1 MLALA
6 IYAKATRTLAT
17 GVTLSIVGGES
28 ACNLGCSESI
38 ISIDLS
44 CPLSSNGFGAYHF
57 GATATEAM
65 GKPFSPSL
73 VPGPNGEECMMKG
86 IRDPRFGFDSLHLGF
101 TMQSQR
107 LCNLGLCRNFDYA
120 VADTE
125 IYAMLT
131 NVHLWIANTF
141 GASVKTNPSF
151 DLHSP
156 PNALYAKVENDSLEM
171 RLEASR
177 RKDAMMAWLMMS
189 MSDKHL
195 LKEADIEYD
204 CISKDESIKEEVT
217 ERRNRANWLAP
228 LSYAMPLY
236 AVFCLPVF
244 LLLLIVYVIT
254 MKVRRAKSLK
264 ILHWAD
270 PFALLLAPYAWGC
283 FEHVGQTKSLSNVVE
298 FAIIGWGWCLCMAI
312 RYAMSIMGRR
322 TCERY
327 YGYVT
332 FAIVVLFAILMAIL
346 FPTLPE

>member
-1 MLALA
+1 MWNSFVIFRLVIITA
-6 IYAKATRTLAT
+6 IFA
-17 GVTLSIVGGES
+17 I
-28 ACNLGCSESI
+28 LGCTESFT
-38 ISIDLS
+38 SIDLS
-44 CPLSSNGFGAYHF
+44 SPLSSSGFGGYHF

-73 VPGPNGEECMMKG
+73 VPGPNGEELMMKG

-107 LCNLGLCRNFDYA
+107 LCNLGLCRNFDRA
-120 VADTE
+120 VADAE

-131 NVHLWIANTF
+131 NVHLWIAKTF
-141 GASVKTNPSF
+141 GASVITNPSF

-156 PNALYAKVENDSLEM
+156 PNALYAKVENDSLEL
-171 RLEASR
+171 RLEASQ
-177 RKDAMMAWLMMS
+177 RKDAAMAWLMMS

-204 CISKDESIKEEVT
+204 RISNDESIKAEVAK
-217 ERRNRANWLAP
+217 RRNRADWLAP
-228 LSYAMPLY
+228 LSYAIPLY
-236 AVFCLPVF
+236 AVFCVPIF

-270 PFALLLAPYAWGC
+270 PFALLLAPYAWVC
-283 FEHVGQTKSLSNVVE
+283 FEHAGQTKSLSNIME
-298 FAIIGWGWCLCMAI
+298 FVIIGWVWCFCMAI
-312 RYAMSIMGRR
+312 RYGMSIMGRR
-322 TCERY
+322 SYERY

-332 FAIVVLFAILMAIL
+332 FAIVVLFAISMAIL